1 MQLGETVNALIDG
14 LFAAADRLLQ
24 LPLFVVLPGLC
35 GLVLLLAL
43 PLRRFARRPERA
55 EWRRGLWIAQGV
67 LVLAAMAFVADRRLA
82 AIETSLRELATRHD
96 LRPQEPAR
104 GTTAGAASK
113 AATPRALQFDLA
125 AVRTQLADTFGEL
138 QVQADAVDDAVDYVQ
153 LRVDSSPLRAYLAI
167 VDLRAPG
174 LQVVFEPELQ
184 KKTRTTA
191 FAEREHCLVAVNGE
205 AGLSPFPNSGLG
217 NWTGHFVW
225 RGEVLLREQAGNPR
239 PFLAFD
245 RDNKASFRA
254 MSAEDRSPGA
264 TPWNVI
270 WGRFDCIV
278 DGEVQIDE
286 AAFQKQQPGRPMG
299 DRGSRQPRTA
309 MGIDRD
315 GRRLYLMVVDGRQPR
330 FSMGASRAE
339 VGLLLKPFGA
349 HDVMLCDEGGSSC
362 LFVQALGGLV
372 NSPSDGQERVT
383 YTHFGIA
390 RAVAK

>member
-1 MQLGETVNALIDG
+1 ML
-14 LFAAADRLLQ
+14 AAADRLLQ
-24 LPLFVVLPGLC
+24 LPLFVVLPSLC
-35 GLVLLLAL
+35 CLVLLLAL

-55 EWRRGLWIAQGV
+55 GWRCGLWIAQGV
-67 LVLAAMAFVADRRLA
+67 LVLAALSFVADRRLA
-82 AIETSLRELATRHD
+82 AIETSLRELATRHE
-96 LRPQEPAR
+96 LRPQEPVR
-104 GTTAGAASK
+104 GTSAGAASK
-113 AATPRALQFDLA
+113 VATPRALQFDLA
-125 AVRTQLADTFGEL
+125 AVRAQLDATFSDL
-138 QVQADAVDDAVDYVQ
+138 QVQAQVVEDAVDYVQ
-153 LRVDSSPLRAYLAI
+153 LRVESPALRAYLAI
-167 VDLRAPG
+167 VDLRSPG
-174 LQVVFEPELQ
+174 LQIVFDPELQ
-184 KKTRTTA
+184 KKTRTSA
-191 FAEREHCLVAVNGE
+191 FAEREQCLVAVNGE

-217 NWTGHFVW
+217 PWTGQFVW

-254 MSAEDRSPGA
+254 MAAADRSPGA
-264 TPWNVI
+264 APWNVI
-270 WGRFDCIV
+270 WGRFDCVV

-286 AAFQKQQPGRPMG
+286 VAFQKAQPDRPMG

-309 MGIDRD
+309 MGIDRE

-330 FSMGASRAE
+330 FSMGASRSE

-362 LFVQALGGLV
+362 LHVQALGGLV

-390 RAVAK
+390 RAAAK